1 MKLYAIIILGIYNRR
16 PGEFENYERIIG
28 LGFALYVIIMCICK
42 ALSEQRHVCLQK
54 NGVRRF

>member
-1 MKLYAIIILGIYNRR
+1 MNNRR

-42 ALSEQRHVCLQK
+42 ALSEQSHVCLQK